1 MSFLTY
7 LWFGEVG
14 FLHSYFSHIETQ
26 RLALELYHDELSKHC
41 QLKLI
46 RWYTHLD
53 VNFNFQVLQENERL
67 AIVIDEL
74 KRSSLDYKNQ
84 LAGAW
89 REVKD
94 VSGKFE
100 KVKGTLEESTTDV
113 SRLNNE
119 LNRLESEVTALRE
132 SKTNKEREVTK
143 LTQKVSSVVF

>member
-1 MSFLTY
+1 M
-7 LWFGEVG
+7 
-14 FLHSYFSHIETQ
+14 
-26 RLALELYHDELSKHC
+26 
-41 QLKLI
+41 
-46 RWYTHLD
+46 
-53 VNFNFQVLQENERL
+53 NFNFQVLQENERL